1 MLGAPDTFIPLAEKN
16 GAINRIGEWV
26 LRTACQQNKLW
37 QEKGL
42 LHTSIAVNLSVVQLN
57 DPFISEKIEKVLV
70 DTGLDPKYLDLEIT
84 ESVAIKE
91 NNHILEILTSFKDLG
106 VTISIDDFG
115 TEYSSLS
122 RLRTLPIDKLKID
135 MQFIQG
141 IEGSAKDQAITKII
155 ISLAKSLNLESIAEG
170 VETQNQ
176 FDFLNQKMCD
186 IGQGYYYHKP
196 MPAEEM
202 EKILMQNMHK

>member
-1 MLGAPDTFIPLAEKN
+1 M
-16 GAINRIGEWV
+16 
-26 LRTACQQNKLW
+26 
-37 QEKGL
+37 
-42 LHTSIAVNLSVVQLN
+42 VQLN
-57 DPFISEKIEKVLV
+57 DPFISEKIDKVLA
-70 DTGLDPKYLDLEIT
+70 DTGLDPRYLDLEIT

-91 NNHILEILTSFKDLG
+91 NNHIVEILTSFKDLG

-176 FDFLNQKMCD
+176 FDFLNQKCV
-186 IGQGYYYHKP
+186 I
-196 MPAEEM
+196 
-202 EKILMQNMHK
+202 